1 MTNTILLDETEIEH
15 FYNRF
20 NEERRLKRPIISAI
34 ILATFDG
41 KEKLFDVE
49 IDTVQATL
57 RSESIKQRVRTL
69 EGFTSLIT
77 SGFIKVFEHENSPA
91 PTCE

>member
-1 MTNTILLDETEIEH
+1 MANSILLDETEIER

-20 NEERRLKRPIISAI
+20 KEERRLKRPIISAI

-41 KEKLFDVE
+41 QEKLFDVE
-49 IDTVQATL
+49 IDTVQSIL
-57 RSESIKQRVRTL
+57 RSESIKQSVATL
-69 EGFTSLIT
+69 EGFKLLIA
-77 SGFIKVFEHENSPA
+77 SGFIKVFEHENLSA

>member
-1 MTNTILLDETEIEH
+1 MANAIILNETEIER

-20 NEERRLKRPIISAI
+20 KEERRLKRPIISAI

-41 KEKLFDVE
+41 QEKLFDVE
-49 IDTVQATL
+49 IDTVQSIL
-57 RSESIKQRVRTL
+57 RSESIKQSVATL
-69 EGFTSLIT
+69 EGFKLLIA
-77 SGFIKVFEHENSPA
+77 SGFIKVFEHENLSA

>member
-1 MTNTILLDETEIEH
+1 MPNTILLNETEIER

-20 NEERRLKRPIISAI
+20 KEERRLKRPIISAI
-34 ILATFDG
+34 IFATFDG
-41 KEKLFDVE
+41 QEKLFDVE

-57 RSESIKQRVRTL
+57 RSESIKQSVATL
-69 EGFTSLIT
+69 EGFKLLFA
-77 SGFIKVFEHENSPA
+77 SGFIKVFEHENLSA